1 MRFYKARFEES
12 GDPLGNPGCGWY
24 HIYSYAFKEVSG
36 RVFPSPDLRLLSG
49 DLRQSGESLALL
61 QFDIGF
67 FREEDLTA
75 GVLRRMEEL
84 LDCFRRCEKQIIL
97 RVTYDLEGRGLW
109 REPES
114 EALIHRHMEQL
125 GPLIHAR
132 AGDIL
137 TLQGIFVGSWGEMHD
152 SRFLSESAMSRLVLT
167 LYRAVEGKCFLA
179 VRTPAQW
186 RAIAARLSGEPGLV
200 EKLTLFNDGLFGSET
215 DLGTYAAVHGPDAAG
230 RWSRRRE
237 LDWQSRTMAG
247 RPVGGEAVAS
257 NPPVS
262 FRRAAVELEKLH
274 LCYLNSAYHKRQLD
288 FWKQETVD
296 ALDCWQ
302 GVSGY
307 DYIGRRLGP
316 RFVVRDAV
324 KMGRA
329 LRVVI
334 ENRGFSGVCGETD
347 CFLIV
352 EREDGTREERR
363 LDTDARAW
371 GKKTKLPVPL
381 PPESG
386 LSGPLFLSLA
396 LRSRADGRPLRF
408 ANRDAAGSVPL
419 GRLEGRQK

>member
-1 MRFYKARFEES
+1 MRFYKALFEES
-12 GDPLGNPGCGWY
+12 GEPLGNPDCGWY
-24 HIYSYAFKEVSG
+24 HIYPFAFKEVSG

-49 DLRQSGESLALL
+49 SLRESGESLALL
-61 QFDIGF
+61 QFDVGF
-67 FREEDLTA
+67 FREELLTA

-84 LDCFRRCEKQIIL
+84 LDCFHDCGKRVIL
-97 RVTYDLEGRGLW
+97 RVAYDLEGRGLW

-125 GPLIHAR
+125 GPLIRAH

-152 SRFLSESAMSRLVLT
+152 SRFLSESAMSRLVLS
-167 LYRAVEGKCFLA
+167 LYRAVEGSCFLA

-186 RAIAARLSGEPGLV
+186 RAVAARLSGEPGLV
-200 EKLTLFNDGLFGSET
+200 KRLTLFNDGLFGSET
-215 DLGTYAAVHGPDAAG
+215 DLGTYASGPDAAG

-237 LDWQSRTMAG
+237 LDWQSRTMTG

-257 NPPVS
+257 NPPVGC
-262 FRRAAVELEKLH
+262 RQAAAEMEKLH

-288 FWKQETVD
+288 FWKRETVD
-296 ALDCWQ
+296 APGCWR

-316 RFVVRDAV
+316 RFVIRDAG
-324 KMGRA
+324 KAGRA

-347 CFLIV
+347 CFLIM
-352 EREDGTREERR
+352 EREDGTWEELR
-363 LDTDARAW
+363 LDTDVGAW
-371 GKKTKLPVPL
+371 GKKTKLRVPL
-381 PPESG
+381 PPESR
-386 LSGPLFLSLA
+386 LSGPLLLSLA
-396 LRSRADGRPLRF
+396 LRRRADGRTLRF
-408 ANRDAAGSVPL
+408 ANRDAAGSVHL